1 MTLTIEMLN
10 SMPAD
15 EYRENLKDPQFSEAV
30 TRLNNQAVQA
40 LAPAP
45 APAPVAEVA
54 PIVEE
59 VAPPAVVAPIAPVEL
74 RYEYQPTD
82 EQGRPMGGRQVI
94 KYTTPDELTMKLVE
108 QNNQILR
115 QLRKV
120 NRDNRLGISQSES
133 IPDTAQK
140 FDSAFIELK
149 PKDLNV
155 DERFQLTQDLNDPE
169 KFVAARDKLVESAL
183 GISAADLAKTLN
195 EQKLATLQVMAKQN
209 FDIFA
214 ANTPAFYSVDNENR
228 KTLTDWMFKNKLAPT
243 VDNFNTAYSS
253 LSSAGLLNEAP
264 VVRPEPVPVVEP
276 APKPQEPVVAEVRI
290 DPTPQPQVT
299 RHSQVP
305 SGLNERVS
313 SAAGPVSVDGPSLT
327 LADIDRM
334 SPDEYKAKIKNPAF
348 VKLVNDLEQAAL
360 LKCRQR
366 LGQV

>member
-1 MTLTIEMLN
+1 MTLTIEALN

-15 EYRENLKDPQFSEAV
+15 EYRENLKDPQFAEAV
-30 TRLNNQAVQA
+30 TRLNNQAAQA
-40 LAPAP
+40 LAPV
-45 APAPVAEVA
+45 PVGSCAYRRGSCA
-54 PIVEE
+54 FCRSC
-59 VAPPAVVAPIAPVEL
+59 AYTPPAPVEL

-94 KYTTPDELTMKLVE
+94 KYTTPDELTTKLVE

-140 FDSAFIELK
+140 FDSAFLELK

-214 ANTPAFYSVDNENR
+214 ANTPAFYSVDSENR

-290 DPTPQPQVT
+290 DPTPQPQ
-299 RHSQVP
+299 
-305 SGLNERVS
+305 
-313 SAAGPVSVDGPSLT
+313 
-327 LADIDRM
+327 
-334 SPDEYKAKIKNPAF
+334 
-348 VKLVNDLEQAAL
+348 
-360 LKCRQR
+360 
-366 LGQV
+366 